1 MKVICL
7 SCKKMVILCQ
17 ENEKGDYMD
26 NEITFLVEESEDGGY
41 EAKAIGFSIYTE
53 AETLDE
59 LKYAIRDAVQ
69 CHFEESELPK
79 IIRLHVVRDEVFA
92 L

>member
-1 MKVICL
+1 L
-7 SCKKMVILCQ
+7 SK
-17 ENEKGDYMD
+17 
-26 NEITFLVEESEDGGY
+26 EIIFLVEESEDGGY
-41 EAKAIGFSIYTE
+41 EAKALGFSIYTE

-59 LKYAIRDAVQ
+59 LKETIRDAVQ